1 MKRLT
6 VLLLA
11 MALCLGSVVSAKAD
25 GVDIK
30 VKGTYEFAFGWVWN
44 NNQNNSVNKSG
55 DAARDPFE
63 ARQRVRVQVNFI
75 INEYLQGVY
84 GLEST
89 FEWGRTT
96 GGAGANTGGAMDADG
111 ANIVTRWAYLDWL
124 IPNTPIQV
132 RVGMQPVALP
142 STRIGTPLFST
153 DVAGVIVNTPTP
165 LDWLSVTAFWLRP
178 FDFYAGDDYTTDR
191 HRFDETDAFG
201 LILPVNIDS
210 IKLNIKPYVIFANI
224 GASSGWYERQFN
236 IRNADGS
243 ALGSEQWTSRL
254 GATDE
259 RDDRTHAIWAGI
271 NFDFKLLDPLTFGLD
286 VIYGNAHKANL
297 GFRQRTNIGTPAMY
311 GPFED
316 NLVGTR
322 GWFIAATLDYK
333 LDFGSNFSVTPGI
346 FGWWSTG
353 DDRDD
358 VDEGQF
364 GRLPSIG
371 TNGGAF
377 KPTSFGTAGYGSS
390 IGQWGQCGEVMGT
403 GLGTWGVGIQL
414 ANATFIK
421 DLSHTLRFA
430 YYRGT
435 NDSEVVRDGL
445 MPKYADDNLYLTD
458 KDSVFEINFDH
469 QYKIYE
475 NLTAALELGWLHLK
489 SDEDVWGPGALNKSE
504 GKTGTNAWKAQ
515 VYLTYSF

>member
-1 MKRLT
+1 
-6 VLLLA
+6 

-44 NNQNNSVNKSG
+44 NSSNDSVNKSA
-55 DAARDPFE
+55 DVARDPFE

-89 FEWGRTT
+89 FEWGRNA
-96 GGAGANTGGAMDADG
+96 GAGSPANASGANSGGTMDADG

-124 IPNTPIQV
+124 IPNTPVQV
-132 RVGMQPVALP
+132 RMGMQPVALP
-142 STRIGTPLFST
+142 STRLGTPVLST
-153 DVAGVIVNTPTP
+153 DIAGILVSSPTP

-178 FDFYAGDDYTTDR
+178 YDGYPGDNYR
-191 HRFDETDAFG
+191 GGLNRFDETDAFG
-201 LILPVNIDS
+201 FILPLSFRNIGLD
-210 IKLNIKPYVIFANI
+210 IKPWFVFANV
-224 GASSGWYERQFN
+224 GASSGIYERIFLT
-236 IRNADGS
+236 DGDS
-243 ALGSEQWTSRL
+243 GVPEAGRK
-254 GATDE
+254 
-259 RDDRTHAIWAGI
+259 DRTHGIWAGI

-286 VIYGNAHKANL
+286 VMYGNLHKNNL
-297 GFRQRTNIGTPAMY
+297 RTDWAPG
-311 GPFED
+311 EDD
-316 NLVGTR
+316 NLIGTR
-322 GWFIAATLDYK
+322 GWFIAAALDYK
-333 LDFGSNFSVTPGI
+333 LDFGSSFSVTPGI
-346 FGWWSTG
+346 FGWWASG
-353 DDRDD
+353 DSLSG
-358 VDEGQF
+358 VENGQL
-364 GRLPSIG
+364 GRLPNIG

-377 KPTSFGTAGYGSS
+377 KPTSFGTAGYGNS
-390 IGQWGQCGEVMGT
+390 IGQWGQCGDVTGT

-435 NDSEVVRDGL
+435 NDSDIPRHPDLDVR
-445 MPKYADDNLYLTD
+445 KFRDDNLYLTT

-469 QYKIYE
+469 KYNIYE
-475 NLTAALELGWLHLK
+475 NLTAALELGWLHLN
-489 SDEDVWGPGALNKSE
+489 SDEETWGPLNRNHSE
-504 GKTGTNAWKAQ
+504 GHENTSAWKAQ

>member
-1 MKRLT
+1 
-6 VLLLA
+6 

-44 NNQNNSVNKSG
+44 NSQNNSVNRSG
-55 DAARDPFE
+55 DTARDPFE
-63 ARQRVRVQVNFI
+63 ARQRVRVQINFI

-89 FEWGRTT
+89 FEWGKN
-96 GGAGANTGGAMDADG
+96 GGSGNPGNASGANSGGTMDADG

-142 STRIGTPLFST
+142 STRIGTPVFNT
-153 DVAGVIVNTPTP
+153 DVAGVVVSSPTP

-178 FDFYAGDDYTTDR
+178 YDAYNNDDKEYSGRHGD
-191 HRFDETDAFG
+191 RFDETDAFG
-201 LILPVNIDS
+201 FILPVSIDS
-210 IKLNIKPYVIFANI
+210 IKLNIKPWFVFANV
-224 GASSGWYERQFN
+224 GASSGLYERVFAAGADSGV
-236 IRNADGS
+236 NA
-243 ALGSEQWTSRL
+243 WI
-254 GATDE
+254 
-259 RDDRTHAIWAGI
+259 RDDRTHGIWAGI

-286 VIYGNAHKANL
+286 VNYGDLHKANL
-297 GFRQRTNIGTPAMY
+297 AEVGNADRYIGS
-311 GPFED
+311 
-316 NLVGTR
+316 R

-346 FGWWSTG
+346 FGWWASG
-353 DDRDD
+353 DSAGG
-358 VDEGQF
+358 VESGQY
-364 GRLPSIG
+364 GRLPNIG

-390 IGQWGQCGEVMGT
+390 IGQWGQCGDVMGT

-435 NDSEVVRDGL
+435 NDSEIIRNNLYNQLHGVFKFR
-445 MPKYADDNLYLTD
+445 DDNLYLTD
-458 KDSVFEINFDH
+458 NDSVFEINFDH
-469 QYKIYE
+469 KYNIYE
-475 NLTAALELGWLHLK
+475 NLTAALELGWLHLN
-489 SDEDVWGPGALNKSE
+489 SDEDTWGADNKFGSE

>member
-44 NNQNNSVNKSG
+44 NSQGNSVNKSQARG
-55 DAARDPFE
+55 DIRDPLE
-63 ARQRVRVQVNFI
+63 VRQRVRVQINFI

-89 FEWGRTT
+89 FEWGRNGGGGT
-96 GGAGANTGGAMDADG
+96 GPGNASGANSGGTMDADG

-132 RVGMQPVALP
+132 RMGMQPVALP
-142 STRIGTPLFST
+142 STRLGTPVFNT
-153 DVAGVIVNTPTP
+153 DVAGIVVSSPTP

-178 FDFYAGDDYTTDR
+178 YDAYGTDFYANDAPRVADR
-191 HRFDETDAFG
+191 DRFDETDAFG
-201 LILPVNIDS
+201 FILPVNIDS
-210 IKLNIKPYVIFANI
+210 IKLNIKPWFVFANV
-224 GASSGWYERQFN
+224 GASSGLYERVFA
-236 IRNADGS
+236 AD
-243 ALGSEQWTSRL
+243 
-254 GATDE
+254 ATTGGLNSVA
-259 RDDRTHAIWAGI
+259 RDDRTHGIWAGI

-286 VIYGNAHKANL
+286 VNYGNLHKANL
-297 GFRQRTNIGTPAMY
+297 AQ
-311 GPFED
+311 
-316 NLVGTR
+316 VGTDDNYVGSR

-346 FGWWSTG
+346 FGWWASG
-353 DDRDD
+353 DSAGG
-358 VDEGQF
+358 VESGQL
-364 GRLPSIG
+364 GRLPNIG

-390 IGQWGQCGEVMGT
+390 IGQWGECGDIMGT

-435 NDSEVVRDGL
+435 NDSDIPGLLGNDARVRGI
-445 MPKYADDNLYLTD
+445 KFRDDNLYLTT
-458 KDSVFEINFDH
+458 KDSVFEVNFDH

-489 SDEDVWGPGALNKSE
+489 SDEDTWGPGSRTGGE
-504 GKTGTNAWKAQ
+504 GKEGTNAWKAQ